1 MDRASF
7 ISIESTQIETIDR
20 AEGPSVVATAS
31 GDAERGLDAEVY
43 AAHGLVSRPSRKTK
57 AIRIRI
63 GSLSIVI
70 GAYTYGVQPPANPG
84 AAKVYSTDAAGTEQ
98 GTHLVDSDGTHIFNE
113 GEREAARN
121 DDAVKSTA
129 TEDPTFWAW
138 VATITSVVNGLA
150 GGAAG
155 NPPADLT
162 GKIIEGTDEVLL
174 P

>member
-7 ISIESTQIETIDR
+7 ISIASTEIATLDR

-43 AAHGLVSRPSRKTK
+43 AAHGFVSRPSKKTK

-63 GSLSIVI
+63 GSLSIII
-70 GAYTYGVQPPANPG
+70 GAYTYGVEPPANPG
-84 AAKVYSTDAAGTEQ
+84 EAKVYSTDADGAEQ
-98 GTHLVDSDGTHIFNE
+98 ATHLLEDDGIHVFNDGTI
-113 GEREAARN
+113 EAARN
-121 DDAVKSTA
+121 GDAIKSTA
-129 TEDPTFWAW
+129 TDDPAFWLW
-138 VATITSVVNGLA
+138 VSTITSVVNGLSS
-150 GGAAG
+150 GAAG
-155 NPPADLT
+155 NPPVDLT

>member
-7 ISIESTQIETIDR
+7 ISIASTEIATLDR

-43 AAHGLVSRPSRKTK
+43 AAHGLVSRPSKKTK

-63 GSLSIVI
+63 GSLSIII

-84 AAKVYSTDAAGTEQ
+84 AAKVYSTDADGTEQ
-98 GTHLVDSDGTHIFNE
+98 GSHLVDNDGTHVFND
-113 GEREAARN
+113 GTTEAARN
-121 DDAVKSTA
+121 GDAVQSTA
-129 TEDPTFWAW
+129 TDDATFWTWIA
-138 VATITSVVNGLA
+138 
-150 GGAAG
+150 AAG
-155 NPPADLT
+155 AVLT
-162 GKIIEGTDEVLL
+162 GLGVAAPIPTSLSSKITEGTSEVLL